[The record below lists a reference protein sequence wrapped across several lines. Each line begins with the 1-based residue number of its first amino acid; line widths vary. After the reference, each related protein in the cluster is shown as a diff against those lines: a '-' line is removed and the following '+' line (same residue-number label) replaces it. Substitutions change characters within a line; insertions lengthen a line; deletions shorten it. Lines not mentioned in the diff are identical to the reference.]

1 MATTL
6 PSLEALLGK
15 EKKSNVSFGT
25 TADRPLFPASLPV
38 NRIGNGMALDTK
50 PNRGPGSYDNAE
62 KTTSMYHVENQITS
76 KNGYTMGAR
85 TGPRI
90 RKEFQTKTPCPSTY
104 QTKWSVPRT
113 FEPSNKPFE
122 VGANRFY
129 RNTVDPELTPGAGTY
144 EHNVPRNRKVAYHGT
159 FGGPQLLKVPPNDG
173 VLMPEDCKG
182 TTQKSRLMTYKEK
195 RKFAIREAYLSLY
208 Y

>member
-1 MATTL
+1 MTTTL
-6 PSLEALLGK
+6 PSLDALLGK

-25 TADRPLFPASLPV
+25 TKDRPLFPGKLPQ
-38 NRIGNGMALDTK
+38 NRMGAGMGLENA
-50 PNRGPGSYDNAE
+50 PHRAPCSYDNDE
-62 KTTSMYHVENQITS
+62 KTTFLYSIDKQVTS

-85 TGPRI
+85 TGPRF
-90 RKEFQTKTPCPSTY
+90 RKEFATVTPCPSAY
-104 QTKWSVPRT
+104 QTRHTEPTT
-113 FEPSNKPFE
+113 FETSKKPFH

-144 EHNVPRNRKVAYHGT
+144 EHNVPRNRKVAFHGT
-159 FGGPQLLKVPPNDG
+159 FGGPQLLKIQPDES
-173 VLMPEDCKG
+173 VLLPEDCKG
-182 TTQKSRLMTYKEK
+182 TTTKSRLMTYKDK